1 MQDPYSGGGNS
12 WGRSKGEGK
21 EELGEEEW
29 VSLNQ
34 LPKTQEM
41 RRDGVFVC
49 LGIKEMEGLYSSDG
63 KSMNE
68 RSFNE
73 D

>member
-1 MQDPYSGGGNS
+1 
-12 WGRSKGEGK
+12 
-21 EELGEEEW
+21 
-29 VSLNQ
+29 
-34 LPKTQEM
+34 M

>member
-1 MQDPYSGGGNS
+1 MQDPYSGGVDS
-12 WGRSKGEGK
+12 WGRSKGGRK

-41 RRDGVFVC
+41 RRDGSFRVPWN
-49 LGIKEMEGLYSSDG
+49 KG
-63 KSMNE
+63 KGG
-68 RSFNE
+68 FI
-73 D
+73 